1 MSEPTSH
8 ICPECSTPR
17 ASDGTPSCACG
28 RRASEALLE
37 TRTAEAAAA
46 EDFDPLRIRPYVE
59 LGEERDGHDG
69 RDGSAVAAGDGRG
82 PDRTSTIAMPM
93 TTAATTAA
101 TAATTTA
108 TTAPWPDPTDTRAF
122 GRRGEGAGG
131 AGFDVWGTS
140 STAGT
145 SGAPGAAGTQG
156 AAGAAGAPGTRGASH
171 SAASTRALF
180 PAPPSQP
187 STRASSPDAAAGH
200 PVRRRRRRRAGIAV
214 VLAGTAA
221 AGVMAAAGF
230 ASGLFSYSAPE
241 RDRALPD
248 DLRASAPD
256 ASPDGEAS
264 PAGPSGEGGGGA
276 PAPAPGGGAGKATT
290 PSPTRSPS
298 PSPSASEA
306 SGSPSPSVSA
316 DPTQSGSPSAG
327 ASTGSSATGSDGS
340 KDSRIVAPKTL
351 RPGDDDPEVSELQL
365 RLRQLGLYTG
375 DIDENYDDQVEQA
388 VLFYQSSRGITKDQ
402 DEPGV
407 YGLVT
412 RERLESETKQP

>member
-8 ICPECSTPR
+8 ICPECSIPR

-59 LGEERDGHDG
+59 LGEERGGHDG
-69 RDGSAVAAGDGRG
+69 RDGSAVATGDGRG

-93 TTAATTAA
+93 TTAAT
-101 TAATTTA
+101 AATTT
-108 TTAPWPDPTDTRAF
+108 TAAPGLDPTDTRAF

-131 AGFDVWGTS
+131 AGFDGWGTS

-145 SGAPGAAGTQG
+145 SGAP
-156 AAGAAGAPGTRGASH
+156 GAPGTRGASH

-187 STRASSPDAAAGH
+187 STQASSPDAAAGH
-200 PVRRRRRRRAGIAV
+200 PVRRRRRRRRAGIAV

-230 ASGLFSYSAPE
+230 ASGLFSYNAPE

-256 ASPDGEAS
+256 VSPDGEAS
-264 PAGPSGEGGGGA
+264 PAGPSGEGEGGA
-276 PAPAPGGGAGKATT
+276 PAPAPGGGGGKATT

-340 KDSRIVAPKTL
+340 KDSRMVAPKTL
-351 RPGDDDPEVSELQL
+351 RPGDDDPEVTELQL

-375 DIDENYDDQVEQA
+375 DIDKNYDDQVEQA

>member
-59 LGEERDGHDG
+59 LGDARGEHDG
-69 RDGSAVAAGDGRG
+69 SRAATGRG
-82 PDRTSTIAMPM
+82 PASDRAATIAMPM
-93 TTAATTAA
+93 TTATTGATTATDA
-101 TAATTTA
+101 TGR
-108 TTAPWPDPTDTRAF
+108 DPMGVRTFD
-122 GRRGEGAGG
+122 RRGEGTSGTGFG
-131 AGFDVWGTS
+131 AWGTQPS
-140 STAGT
+140 PDT
-145 SGAPGAAGTQG
+145 
-156 AAGAAGAPGTRGASH
+156 
-171 SAASTRALF
+171 
-180 PAPPSQP
+180 APPSP
-187 STRASSPDAAAGH
+187 DRASPQTPA
-200 PVRRRRRRRAGIAV
+200 VRSGRRRRRRAGLVV

-230 ASGLFSYSAPE
+230 ASGLFSYNAPE

-264 PAGPSGEGGGGA
+264 PAGPSGEGGGTGGGA
-276 PAPAPGGGAGKATT
+276 PAPAPPGGGAAGTSAS
-290 PSPTRSPS
+290 PSRSPS
-298 PSPSASEA
+298 PSPSPSEA

-316 DPTQSGSPSAG
+316 EPTQSDEPGAG
-327 ASTGSSATGSDGS
+327 ASTGSSATGSDGA

-351 RPGDDDPEVSELQL
+351 RPGDDDPEVTELQL
-365 RLRQLGLYTG
+365 RLRQLGIYSG
-375 DIDENYDDQVEQA
+375 DIDDDYDSQVEQA
-388 VLFYQSSRGITKDQ
+388 VLLYQSSRGITKDQ

-412 RERLESETKQP
+412 RERLESETKEP